1 MMTTKPFPLRSFG
14 MHMKSFIIGM
24 TLLALLVLPVTVQA
38 FFVLPSFPVVPTG
51 VVASWSTAT
60 TRTTRL
66 YAGDGVA
73 TNYTWHEEAFEIE
86 VSVKVPKQ
94 TMAKDIQFKATSRS
108 IDLKLLSHANTNQ
121 DDDDDDDDHGGQSAV
136 VLLDGSRQMRGR
148 INLDGTYWVISD
160 AENDA
165 DKDAR
170 IVTVTIEKLLR
181 TPKDDFEVIDYDWK
195 GVYADEDTDEVSSR
209 RYDEPETLNVREYA
223 AQMGVDIDN
232 INMSMVDKTM
242 FSSGLNLTQSS
253 MEEMQKA
260 GLLQAE
266 EVTQQKDGKEFTIQD
281 DGEPQAFTPYG
292 NAIHPDEMVS
302 SSSSSSSP
310 SIRKSIPLLDT
321 DSPWHQAVPVENAT
335 QHYKS
340 LQRNMTRAAFAADAA
355 TAAPATT
362 ADNKSSKENNNKNNA
377 KDPIDTLTKKRL
389 QEILKS
395 QGLSVTG
402 NKDEL
407 KQRLRSRVNSLMQGK
422 QET

>member
-1 MMTTKPFPLRSFG
+1 MSVKMTIVPFPNNRYLGLLSFLAV
-14 MHMKSFIIGM
+14 SILA
-24 TLLALLVLPVTVQA
+24 LLALPLTVHG
-38 FFVLPSFPVVPTG
+38 FFLPSVPSVSRSSTGGASFPT
-51 VVASWSTAT
+51 TAT
-60 TRTTRL
+60 DTRL
-66 YAGDGVA
+66 YAGDGIA

-94 TMAKDIQFKATSRS
+94 TRAKDIQFKATSRS
-108 IDLKLLSHANTNQ
+108 IDLKLVNANN
-121 DDDDDDDDHGGQSAV
+121 DDDDDQNETQSPSDI
-136 VLLDGSRQMRGR
+136 VLLDGNRQMRGR

-165 DKDAR
+165 DKDSR

-181 TPKDDFEVIDYDWK
+181 TPKDDFEVIDYEWK
-195 GVYADEDTDEVSSR
+195 GVYADEGPDEVSSR
-209 RYDEPETLNVREYA
+209 RYDEPENLNVREYA

-253 MEEMQKA
+253 MDEIRKA
-260 GLLQAE
+260 GLLQTE
-266 EVTQQKDGKEFTIQD
+266 EVTQQKDGTEFTIQD

-292 NAIHPDEMVS
+292 NAVHPDEMGS
-302 SSSSSSSP
+302 SSSSSSSMSSP
-310 SIRKSIPLLDT
+310 SARGPIPLLDT
-321 DSPWHQAVPVENAT
+321 DSPWHQAVPVENVT
-335 QHYKS
+335 QQYKS

-355 TAAPATT
+355 VKTNATKIS
-362 ADNKSSKENNNKNNA
+362 AVDKNNNNA
-377 KDPIDTLTKKRL
+377 KDPIDMLTKQRL

-402 NKDEL
+402 NKEEL
-407 KQRLRSRVNSLMQGK
+407 KQRLRSRVNSLLQGK